1 MKTNGTIIELGLVT
15 EPHQINQMHLFYR
28 KSIAGSNVGGMK
40 SSQELMDLC
49 HKHSIYPD
57 IKMITADDI
66 NQSWEDLCDETN
78 PNPDGIRFVIDMKK
92 SKQNNK
98 EAI

>member
-1 MKTNGTIIELGLVT
+1 
-15 EPHQINQMHLFYR
+15 
-28 KSIAGSNVGGMK
+28 
-40 SSQELMDLC
+40 MDLC